1 MNETIFVFDMKSQ
14 GCKIYM
20 KSLLANDFRSFV
32 SNNCQNERQLKYDF
46 QNNKNMTWYLKLLSE
61 PIYTHHGQIFFHVI
75 LDNKLNR

>member
-32 SNNCQNERQLKYDF
+32 SNNCQNESQLKYDF
-46 QNNKNMTWYLKLLSE
+46 ENNKNMTWYYL
-61 PIYTHHGQIFFHVI
+61 I
-75 LDNKLNR
+75 